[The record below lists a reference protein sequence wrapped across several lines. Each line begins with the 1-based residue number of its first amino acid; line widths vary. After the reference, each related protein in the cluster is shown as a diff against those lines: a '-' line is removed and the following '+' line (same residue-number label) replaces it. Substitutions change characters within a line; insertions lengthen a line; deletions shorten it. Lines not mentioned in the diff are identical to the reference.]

1 MRLSENMAA
10 SKDGILF
17 CCHWPLTHIK
27 TMRLWGVLF
36 SDKSIS
42 FKNSMRFWVKYSDS
56 GNNSLVIF
64 KKHESMDA
72 EKKTSPMGWPNSDV
86 ETIQV

>member
-1 MRLSENMAA
+1 
-10 SKDGILF
+10 
-17 CCHWPLTHIK
+17 
-27 TMRLWGVLF
+27 
-36 SDKSIS
+36 
-42 FKNSMRFWVKYSDS
+42 MRFWVKYSDS

-86 ETIQV
+86 ETIQVWAIHNSGCHSVFDYMETLSQDVQMIARVGKDPKVAENCIISYY